1 MRIVQRINLGN
12 RRQMGETDLNLG
24 ALPGGFGGLRAGR
37 DLIAYPNLRGLR
49 RLLLCLGGILKRF
62 HLLPDA
68 RGQSRR

>member
-37 DLIAYPNLRGLR
+37 DLIAYPNLRGLPAKAADED
-49 RLLLCLGGILKRF
+49 CCTAKVKRC
-62 HLLPDA
+62 
-68 RGQSRR
+68 